1 MSQPDNKSLE
11 ERVSRL
17 ESIVSQAGSRFAV
30 GAIVD
35 PAGPWGGGW
44 GGVYYPPVHGPI
56 GDPAPTDFS
65 RFSAAQLQSALHSIR
80 AEKTRLGAMEE
91 LINQQL
97 NQTKK
102 E

>member
-1 MSQPDNKSLE
+1 
-11 ERVSRL
+11 
-17 ESIVSQAGSRFAV
+17 
-30 GAIVD
+30 
-35 PAGPWGGGW
+35 
-44 GGVYYPPVHGPI
+44 VHGPI

-80 AEKTRLGAMEE
+80 AEKTRLAAMEE